1 MNTLLLRQVAIDTYK
16 ENVAYLHRDCKLYR
30 SEGFQALTGDSVQ
43 ATQPSFARM
52 NSTLANPGGDP
63 GTEDD
68 GSDEILETFTLSG
81 ASAGSLEDTAIAS
94 ALPRANWST
103 ASNEGV
109 LAASF
114 DFDGTGGPG
123 GDFDWYIRTG
133 ETIFLNTSG
142 DQIVGGP
149 NGEPFFTQ
157 PVFNGVVDVND
168 LVVEAGGRLVIQGPN
183 TCTIL
188 ATGNVTIRGEVSLDG
203 GDNAGVG
210 TLNTTNQPE
219 EGAEGQAGGG
229 AGGGRRVGAQGR
241 WVARWRPGG
250 ERIAAQGSTAAAAV
264 SPCLAFEA
272 SRGSEPESP
281 ARSG

>member
-1 MNTLLLRQVAIDTYK
+1 MR
-16 ENVAYLHRDCKLYR
+16 
-30 SEGFQALTGDSVQ
+30 EGFQDLTGDSVQ
-43 ATQPSFARM
+43 ATQTSFARM
-52 NSTLANPGGDP
+52 NSTLANPGGDR
-63 GTEDD
+63 GMQDD
-68 GSDEILETFTLSG
+68 GSDEILVPFSLRGT
-81 ASAGSLEDTAIAS
+81 SAGSLEDTAIAS
-94 ALPRANWST
+94 ASAAGWTGPRLAQT
-103 ASNEGV
+103 EGV

-188 ATGNVTIRGEVSLDG
+188 ATGCVTIRGEVSLDG

-219 EGAEGQAGGG
+219 EGA
-229 AGGGRRVGAQGR
+229 RRARPAVAPVGAASFLTSQSTPQGAAP
-241 WVARWRPGG
+241 ARAPSASRAWAAGVVRPPSRPP
-250 ERIAAQGSTAAAAV
+250 ERAPSRTGAARAAAA
-264 SPCLAFEA
+264 A
-272 SRGSEPESP
+272 
-281 ARSG
+281 